1 MASKSTSNCSVVFTL
16 HISPVEVSTDSL
28 PTMIGRFNLS
38 AVACEMTDT
47 SAPLSSIAC
56 NETPLIETV
65 HSSFRRCDRFLRTLY
80 NKDVVYNKYLCDLS
94 CNICHRKDLSDSVR
108 LCDRFFR
115 IESSFLLF
123 VSCYC

>member
-56 NETPLIETV
+56 NEIPLIETV
-65 HSSFRRCDRFLRTLY
+65 HLGRR
-80 NKDVVYNKYLCDLS
+80 
-94 CNICHRKDLSDSVR
+94 
-108 LCDRFFR
+108 
-115 IESSFLLF
+115 SFLERVILLRVLPF
-123 VSCYC
+123 GFA